1 MKLKT
6 SYFNPTVLRKDIT
19 RFAPV
24 WGLYTL
30 FMLMT
35 IFLLWDTQSTAARL
49 ASDAS
54 EIMRPMGFVNFAY
67 AGISALLL
75 FGDLFTP
82 RMCNMLHA
90 MPMRREGWFLT
101 HCASGLLF
109 CLIPNALGAVITALL
124 LQEYY
129 YMALLWLGLMLLQY
143 LFFFG
148 AAVFAVM
155 CAGNRLGAA
164 AVYGIFNFLSV
175 LLAWLAKRFYEPLLF
190 GVEVEF
196 ARFAHYSPTVAFS
209 YFNYVITSYGK
220 PYGFRFEGFYGEQWR
235 YLLISAGVGLAL
247 LALAMAIYRSRKME
261 SAGDFIAFRWV
272 SPVFLCLYTL
282 CAGALF
288 YEVAGL
294 FGEGAQYVFLVLG
307 FGVGFFTG
315 RMLLDRTVKVFRPK
329 ALLAFAVLLVGFFAS
344 LLVVRMDPL
353 GITRR
358 VPETAESVT
367 VSATRGYGYND
378 RGLVLKDEADIR
390 AIREIHEKLVKERV
404 SEPKEPYIN
413 LYLEYALESGETLQR
428 YYPVS
433 VDSEEGKVLNRYFSS
448 WQYVFK
454 TEDWEGFKKSVGKIY
469 SEDLLPET
477 AHGELLEALYRDC
490 ENGNMSQHW
499 GFHQKEDAQYWVE
512 ISTYNENKTQTNYL
526 SLQIYDSCT
535 NTIAVL
541 EKYVKTQKYE

>member
-6 SYFNPTVLRKDIT
+6 SYFNSTVLRKDIT

-35 IFLLWDTQSTAARL
+35 IFLLWDTQSTPDRFAGNAA
-49 ASDAS
+49 
-54 EIMRPMGFVNFAY
+54 EIMRAMSFVNFAY
-67 AGISALLL
+67 AGICALLL
-75 FGDLFTP
+75 FGDLFKS

-109 CLIPNALGAVITALL
+109 CLVPNALGGIITAFL
-124 LQEYY
+124 LQEHY
-129 YMALLWLGLMLLQY
+129 YMALIWLGLMLLQN

-175 LLAWLAKRFYEPLLF
+175 LVSWLGKRFYEPLLF

-196 ARFAHYSPTVAFS
+196 TRFAHYSPTVAFS

-282 CAGALF
+282 CAGALM

-307 FGVGFFTG
+307 FAIGFFTG

-329 ALLAFAVLLVGFFAS
+329 VLLAFLLLVVAFFGS
-344 LLVVRMDPL
+344 LLVTRLDPM

-358 VPETAESVT
+358 VPEAVESVT
-367 VSATRGYGYND
+367 ISTTRGYGYNYK
-378 RGLVLKDEADIR
+378 GLVLKDKADIR
-390 AIREIHEKLVKERV
+390 AIRQIHEKLVKERV
-404 SEPKEPYIN
+404 DAPEEPYIN
-413 LYLEYALESGETLQR
+413 LYLEYTLESGEILR
-428 YYPVS
+428 RSYPVT
-433 VDSEEGKVLNRYFSS
+433 VNSEAGKTLDRYFSS
-448 WQYVFK
+448 WQYVFE
-454 TEDWEGFKKSVGKIY
+454 TEDWDAFKKSVEKIY
-469 SEDLLPET
+469 AEDLLPAE
-477 AHGELLEALYRDC
+477 AREELLEALYRDC

-512 ISTYNENKTQTNYL
+512 ISFYDKENKRTAFIH
-526 SLQIYDSCT
+526 LQIYDSCT
-535 NTIAVL
+535 NAIAVL
-541 EKYVKTQKYE
+541 ERYAKTDTQK